1 MYVIKSQ
8 KLHLRSSLGAFLRL
22 VRLPN
27 LLIIVMAQL
36 LVRIFVIGPKE
47 NWLTIITTPSFIL
60 LCAAT
65 LMIAAAGYI
74 INDYYDIKIDLINNP
89 KRVIIGKSFTRRVAL
104 FAHFTIN
111 ILAVVISLFL
121 GWKIFITVFL
131 SGFLMWYY
139 SNSLKRL
146 ALWGNITISL
156 LSGISIYYLTFLSN
170 NNSSMVILYALFAF
184 MISLIREIIKDLE
197 DMKGDS
203 QFGCKTLP
211 ILWGIKNTK
220 YFIFFISTIFVII
233 MGLLF
238 MQRYNNLLAFYFGIV
253 LLPFFILLLVK
264 LYKAESEDDYGKLSA
279 LSKAIMVAGL
289 ASTLLI

>member
-1 MYVIKSQ
+1 MGKSQ
-8 KLHLRSSLGAFLRL
+8 KLHLRSFFGAFFRL

-27 LLIIVMAQL
+27 LLIILMAQL
-36 LVRIFVIGPKE
+36 LVRLFVIGPKE
-47 NWLTIITTPSFIL
+47 EWKNIITTPSFIL
-60 LCAAT
+60 LCLAT

-89 KRVIIGKSFTRRVAL
+89 KRVVIGKSFTRRVAL
-104 FAHFTIN
+104 FAHFSIN

-156 LSGISIYYLTFLSN
+156 LTGVSIYYLTFLSN
-170 NNSSMVILYALFAF
+170 NNSTMVILYAVFAF

-197 DMKGDS
+197 DMKGDAL
-203 QFGCKTLP
+203 FGCKTLP
-211 ILWGIKNTK
+211 IKWGVRNTK
-220 YFIFFISTIFVII
+220 YFIFGISTLFIVI
-233 MGLLF
+233 LSVLF
-238 MQRYNNLLAFYFGIV
+238 MQRYNNLLAFYFGLI
-253 LLPFFILLLVK
+253 LFPFFIFLLIK
-264 LYKAESEDDYGKLSA
+264 LYKAETENHYHKLSA
-279 LSKAIMVAGL
+279 LCKVIMIAGL
-289 ASTLLI
+289 ASILLI